1 MEEKVLEPH
10 QQRVVDENKELKE
23 KIDKLQSFM
32 LSPKWKE
39 LQDIDQYL
47 LSSQLQVMQ
56 TYSQILFQRITRF

>member
-1 MEEKVLEPH
+1 MEEKVLEPY
-10 QQRVVDENKELKE
+10 QQRVVDENEELKE
-23 KIDKLQSFM
+23 KIDKLQAFM

-39 LQDIDQYL
+39 LQAIDQYL

>member
-1 MEEKVLEPH
+1 MEEKVLEPY

-23 KIDKLQSFM
+23 KIDKLQAFM

-47 LSSQLQVMQ
+47 MSSQLQVMQ
-56 TYSQILFQRITRF
+56 AYSQILFQRITRF